1 MPANK
6 LNYLVVYIGE
16 SQVYGAGSKEIA
28 LSSPPPPD
36 VPLENKRV
44 LFVTYE
50 PDNEVL
56 SVHPV
61 SQEEVLNAEIK
72 QPKKKEKDAEA

>member
-16 SQVYGAGSKEIA
+16 SQVYGAGSKPIA
-28 LSSPPPPD
+28 LKSPPPPG

-44 LFVTYE
+44 FFVTFE
-50 PDNEVL
+50 PDNEVMT
-56 SVHPV
+56 VHPLP
-61 SQEEVLNAEIK
+61 QEEVLNAEIEY
-72 QPKKKEKDAEA
+72 PKKKEKDVDG

>member
-16 SQVYGAGSKEIA
+16 SQVYGSGSKQIA
-28 LSSPPPPD
+28 LETAPPSGMS
-36 VPLENKRV
+36 LEDKRI

-56 SVHPV
+56 SVHPLP
-61 SQEEVLNAEIK
+61 QEEVMNAEIK